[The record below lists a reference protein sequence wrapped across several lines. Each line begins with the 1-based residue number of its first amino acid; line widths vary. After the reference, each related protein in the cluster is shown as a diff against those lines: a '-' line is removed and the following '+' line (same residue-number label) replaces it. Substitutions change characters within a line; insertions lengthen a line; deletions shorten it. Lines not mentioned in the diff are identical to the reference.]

1 MVTSFSLGLNNVM
14 DTTISQA
21 VGAGKLRV
29 CGIYLNQCRMISTIM
44 FSVQVWA
51 LYYSKEVLIALG
63 QNPEVSQLCQTYL
76 LAYMPGMYF

>member
-1 MVTSFSLGLNNVM
+1 MGNMIQMILVTSFSLGLNNVM

-44 FSVQVWA
+44 FSVQVCA
-51 LYYSKEVLIALG
+51 LFYAKSVLITLG
-63 QNPEVSQLCQTYL
+63 QDPGVSDLC
-76 LAYMPGMYF
+76 